1 MALVIMESGDKR
13 KFQRSDLDIGVF
25 SMNGGQFIGKAKN
38 ISREGMY
45 LETEEN
51 VVRDAKI
58 LLRYTLPGT
67 GLPIKAYSV
76 VKWIRENRFN
86 NKLKHGVGIRFVS
99 LNKSDLRKIDE
110 FIKAS
115 SKKINSDNH
124 SLADFAHISD
134 KDLFRKAE
142 VFWEYAEDMQQ
153 KGFINYRRPLVSS
166 SKNRSQVIDEG
177 TGKPRDMIMMGS
189 NNYLGL
195 TTHPRVIEV
204 AKSVMGKYG
213 VGAGS
218 VPLLAGTYDLHR
230 ELELKLA
237 ELKGCEDAIVLS
249 SGYITNLGFL
259 QTMVKRGDI
268 AIIDR
273 YSHASIIDGCLISEG
288 SFKTFKH
295 SDIDSLRDVLQGAKD
310 KYRGKIIIADGV
322 YSMDG
327 DIAPLAQI
335 IEVAK
340 EYGAKVMID
349 EAHATGVIGEMG
361 RGTPSHFHL
370 EGKVDI
376 VMGTLSKALGGIG
389 GFIASSR
396 KVINYLRYYTRSFF
410 YSTNIPPSTAA
421 SVIAAIEVMCS
432 DTQLHKTLWKNI
444 RFMKENLKTM
454 GFNIG
459 DSGSAII
466 PIFIGDELTLKK
478 MSKRFHEEGVYLN
491 AIPYPAVSKGSERF
505 RLSILATHTKE
516 DLEQTLG
523 VLEKVGKEFGVI
535 RKIIPLQ
542 YLRNNK
548 TIVQE
553 VKSEKEIEES
563 VRFSWRVYENSP
575 AWVPYF
581 LVKEQTRLI
590 SGEYFYFRKITN
602 KRFIVRD
609 SGDIVGT
616 ISAFVDEYFNL
627 LYNKRV
633 GYLGFF
639 EALPNRE
646 KAINLLFNKAIEFLK
661 RENCKEVWAPI
672 NGIFEL
678 IGGGTLSD
686 GFEKEPSFLQVYNPS
701 YYREYFVQSGFMP
714 FKQTLHYTIN
724 LDNQEILERVNSL
737 SKKSLIPELK
747 IRKVNKSDWENEVRR
762 ILKVF
767 NESFVH
773 LWFGIPLEYQ
783 EFIEFANKFKRLIIP
798 DFWLIAEIND
808 EPVGF
813 IGGFP
818 NYVKIF
824 RELNGNIKF
833 TKFLKMTLQIHRIE
847 AGSILLFGVVDK
859 YRKTGVGPLLSSRLC
874 RAMIE
879 KGYSRT
885 AAAWILED
893 NTDCRRVAEWLGGKV
908 DRTWTIYGKNLN
920 D

>member
-1 MALVIMESGDKR
+1 
-13 KFQRSDLDIGVF
+13 
-25 SMNGGQFIGKAKN
+25 
-38 ISREGMY
+38 
-45 LETEEN
+45 
-51 VVRDAKI
+51 
-58 LLRYTLPGT
+58 
-67 GLPIKAYSV
+67 
-76 VKWIRENRFN
+76 
-86 NKLKHGVGIRFVS
+86 
-99 LNKSDLRKIDE
+99 
-110 FIKAS
+110 
-115 SKKINSDNH
+115 
-124 SLADFAHISD
+124 
-134 KDLFRKAE
+134 
-142 VFWEYAEDMQQ
+142 
-153 KGFINYRRPLVSS
+153 
-166 SKNRSQVIDEG
+166 
-177 TGKPRDMIMMGS
+177 
-189 NNYLGL
+189 
-195 TTHPRVIEV
+195 
-204 AKSVMGKYG
+204 
-213 VGAGS
+213 
-218 VPLLAGTYDLHR
+218 
-230 ELELKLA
+230 
-237 ELKGCEDAIVLS
+237 
-249 SGYITNLGFL
+249 
-259 QTMVKRGDI
+259 
-268 AIIDR
+268 
-273 YSHASIIDGCLISEG
+273 
-288 SFKTFKH
+288 
-295 SDIDSLRDVLQGAKD
+295 
-310 KYRGKIIIADGV
+310 
-322 YSMDG
+322 
-327 DIAPLAQI
+327 
-335 IEVAK
+335 
-340 EYGAKVMID
+340 
-349 EAHATGVIGEMG
+349 
-361 RGTPSHFHL
+361 
-370 EGKVDI
+370 
-376 VMGTLSKALGGIG
+376 
-389 GFIASSR
+389 
-396 KVINYLRYYTRSFF
+396 
-410 YSTNIPPSTAA
+410 
-421 SVIAAIEVMCS
+421 
-432 DTQLHKTLWKNI
+432 
-444 RFMKENLKTM
+444 
-454 GFNIG
+454 
-459 DSGSAII
+459 
-466 PIFIGDELTLKK
+466 
-478 MSKRFHEEGVYLN
+478 HEEGVYLN

-616 ISAFVDEYFNL
+616 ISAFVDKYFNL

-646 KAINLLFNKAIEFLK
+646 KAINLLINKAIEFLK

-714 FKQTLHYTIN
+714 LKQTLHYTIN

-737 SKKSLIPELK
+737 SKKSLIPELR
-747 IRKVNKSDWENEVRR
+747 IRKINKSDWENEVRR

-833 TKFLKMTLQIHRIE
+833 TKFLKLTLQIHRIDG
-847 AGSILLFGVVDK
+847 GSILLFGVVDK

-879 KGYSRT
+879 KGYSST

-908 DRTWTIYGKNLN
+908 DKTWTIYGKNLN